1 MSGHSKWATIKHKKG
16 AADAA
21 RGRVFSKL
29 TREIT
34 VAAKAGGGDPD
45 SNPRLRTVI
54 LKAKE
59 ANMPADN
66 ITRAV
71 KKGTGELP
79 GVSYEETTYECYG
92 PGGVAVLIEVLT
104 DNKNRTAAEIRS
116 LITKKGGSMAG
127 AGSVSYLFTKKGY
140 ITVPKA
146 AADEEKLFGLATDA
160 GAEDFKAEGEEFEI
174 TVPTSSFEAVKK
186 ALDAARIKP
195 NVCEVTSLPTNTIPV
210 TAEKDASAVLGLVEA
225 LEEHDDVQ
233 NVYSNFDISD
243 EILSKI
249 SGA

>member
-21 RGRVFSKL
+21 RGKVFSKL

-45 SNPRLRTVI
+45 SNPRLRSVI

-59 ANMPADN
+59 ANMPSDN
-66 ITRAV
+66 ISRAV

-79 GVSYEETTYECYG
+79 GVTYEETTYEAYG
-92 PGGVAVLIEVLT
+92 PGGVGILVEVLT
-104 DNKNRTAAEIRS
+104 DNKNRTSAEIRS
-116 LITKKGGSMAG
+116 VITKQGGSMAG
-127 AGSVSYLFTKKGY
+127 AGSVSYLFTKKGHV
-140 ITVPKA
+140 TVPKGA
-146 AADEEKLFGLATDA
+146 VDEEKLFGITTDA
-160 GAEDFKAEGEEFEI
+160 GAEDFNAEGEEYEI
-174 TVPTSSFEAVKK
+174 TIPVSSFEAVKK
-186 ALDAARIKP
+186 VLDQNKIKP
-195 NVCEVTSLPTNTIPV
+195 SVCEVTMLPANTIPLG
-210 TAEKDASAVLGLVEA
+210 EKEAKTVVNLVQA
-225 LEEHDDVQ
+225 LEDHDDVQ

>member
-34 VAAKAGGGDPD
+34 VAAKAGGGDSD
-45 SNPRLRTVI
+45 SNPRLRAVI

-59 ANMPADN
+59 ANMPSDN

-79 GVSYEETTYECYG
+79 GVSYEETTYEAYG
-92 PGGVAVLIEVLT
+92 PGGVAILIEVLT

-116 LITKKGGSMAG
+116 VITKKGGSMAG
-127 AGSVSYLFTKKGY
+127 AGSVSYLFNKKGY
-140 ITVPKA
+140 ITVPKSA
-146 AADEEKLFGLATDA
+146 VDEEKLFTLATDA
-160 GAEDFKAEGEEFEI
+160 GAEDFNAESEEYEI
-174 TVPTSSFEAVKK
+174 TVPTASFEAVKR
-186 ALDAARIKP
+186 ALEQNKIKP
-195 NVCEVTSLPTNTIPV
+195 SVCEVTSLPNNTIPISG
-210 TAEKDASAVLGLVEA
+210 EKDASAVVGLVEA

-249 SGA
+249 SGS

>member
-21 RGRVFSKL
+21 RGKVFSKL

-34 VAAKAGGGDPD
+34 VAAKAGGGDPN
-45 SNPRLRTVI
+45 SNPRLRAVI

-59 ANMPADN
+59 ANMPSDN

-79 GVSYEETTYECYG
+79 GVTYEETTYEAYG
-92 PGGVAVLIEVLT
+92 AGGVAVLIEVLT

-116 LITKKGGSMAG
+116 VITKEGGSMAG
-127 AGSVSYLFTKKGY
+127 AGSVSYLFSKKGY
-140 ITVPKA
+140 ITVPKGA
-146 AADEEKLFGLATDA
+146 VDEEKLFSMTTDA
-160 GAEDFKAEGEEFEI
+160 GAEEFNADGEEYEI
-174 TVPTSSFEAVKK
+174 TVPVASFEAVKRILEQNK
-186 ALDAARIKP
+186 IKP
-195 NVCEVTSLPTNTIPV
+195 SVCEVTSLPATTLSV
-210 TAEKDASAVLGLVEA
+210 SQKDATAVLALVEA

-233 NVYSNFDISD
+233 NVYSNFDIPD